1 MTFCVENSI
10 FIIQEIGLK
19 DVDEM
24 FQIIVK
30 LIALCMVFSGVILI
44 YDARLLTKK
53 FFGFGDQNEASQ
65 GLKILGFIIFI
76 LGGLILFFNR

>member
-10 FIIQEIGLK
+10 FIIQERGLK

-24 FQIIVK
+24 FQIIVR